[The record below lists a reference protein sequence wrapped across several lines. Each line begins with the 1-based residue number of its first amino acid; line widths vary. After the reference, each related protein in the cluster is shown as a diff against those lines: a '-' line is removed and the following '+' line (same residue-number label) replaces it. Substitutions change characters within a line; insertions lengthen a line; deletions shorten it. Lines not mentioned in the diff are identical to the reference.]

1 MKEKKFIQGRVNP
14 RGSRE
19 YLFRCFNFHSFLF
32 ESGKGGRA
40 TINFNMLFRD
50 SFEYKNVSADKQE
63 KNEAASDTLCKFI
76 FHGMLTKSGV

>member
-40 TINFNMLFRD
+40 TINFNMLFQD
-50 SFEYKNVSADKQE
+50 SFENKNVSADKQGKKE
-63 KNEAASDTLCKFI
+63 ASDMLCKFI
-76 FHGMLTKSGV
+76 FHEMLTKSSV